1 MCGGSQSGGAG
12 CRVEE
17 VALGAAKYVGRV
29 GGLAVAL
36 GVGSAVVLGGQ
47 ATGTPVAS
55 ASPGPGDSSSE
66 SASAPATNKGPAKER
81 QSARSLRQAA
91 VRAAIKDRAAKLGES
106 GRHRVSAT
114 TPTSDVVQSIT
125 DRLSDAQD
133 RVAARLAR
141 RDGDSKTPES
151 IRPAAAT
158 EVETPRVLSSLTPKP
173 PRPLRD
179 RAQDEVAA
187 PDVPTIEAAGT
198 GVADA
203 PEAKPEVTPTAKA
216 ETAPVP
222 VRNLIET
229 VVDNIATT
237 LAGNSPNA
245 PRTDSPAEWVLLA
258 AARREFSTAAVSPA
272 LAGTDGITATP
283 SVGIADGIINGTT
296 GATSSSGLPL
306 AYTVIGDPSA
316 GGKVRL
322 NSANGTFTF
331 LPYATVVDS
340 GGTEKFTVLVAE
352 TTAFDAALQ
361 QIPIVGSF
369 VPQVLVIVH
378 QVPVVN
384 DLLAPLIGDAEVVD
398 VSVDVGELAPAGTP
412 VAYTVKVTS
421 FDGTPISM
429 NWFPASG
436 LQAGEQAPTIF
447 SGAGLSSAGDTN
459 PYSGGATGVGTFRD
473 NGYNVVTWDS
483 RGEHASGGILQLDNP
498 FFEGRDMSAL
508 IDYVAERP
516 NTQLDGV
523 NDPRM
528 GMVGGSY
535 GGGIQ
540 WVTAGTDNRVDAIV
554 PTISWNS
561 LNSSLYPNEAFKT
574 SYAGL
579 LLLSLVTSGANI
591 NNQLYSGIF
600 TGALLGILTPEQQA
614 VLAGSGP
621 TSLVNKVTAPTLIIQ
636 GTVDVLFPLQQAIDN
651 AKILD
656 ANGVPVKMVWFCGGH
671 GNCETPPGDSAE
683 MVQTATL
690 SWLDTYVKHKG
701 EGLDDEL
708 PKFQWIDQNGD
719 HYTADLLPSDPD
731 FAGTPVTASGSGGL
745 LGIVSILGGSGPGA
759 AGIPFG
765 LGDGTKA
772 ANAVNTTV
780 TAPSEGAT
788 QIVGAPELTMTYS
801 GIGTSRHVYAQIV
814 DDQTGQVIGNVV
826 TPIPVTLDGKEHTV
840 TIPMEAVAYTLEPG
854 HTATVQIT
862 TSATPFLNFTQFG
875 VINISDV
882 QVALPTVGAGAN
894 AQPADAV
901 AQEVVSV

>member
-1 MCGGSQSGGAG
+1 M
-12 CRVEE
+12 
-17 VALGAAKYVGRV
+17 LGAAKYVGRV

-47 ATGTPVAS
+47 VLGTPVAS
-55 ASPGPGDSSSE
+55 ASPGSADTSSE
-66 SASAPATNKGPAKER
+66 SASAPAHKSRAKDR

-91 VRAAIKDRAAKLGES
+91 VRTAIKDRTTKLGEP

-114 TPTSDVVQSIT
+114 TPKSDVVQTIT
-125 DRLSDAQD
+125 DRLSEAQD
-133 RVAARLAR
+133 TIKAGVTRHASDSDPVAAA
-141 RDGDSKTPES
+141 GKPKVTK
-151 IRPAAAT
+151 PA
-158 EVETPRVLSSLTPKP
+158 ETPRSLSFDTPTL

-179 RAQDEVAA
+179 QAQVAEPTA
-187 PDVPTIEAAGT
+187 IAEPTIDAIET
-198 GVADA
+198 G
-203 PEAKPEVTPTAKA
+203 AKA
-216 ETAPVP
+216 EPPPSAGPAPV
-222 VRNLIET
+222 RGLIET
-229 VVDNIATT
+229 VVNDLART
-237 LAGNSPNA
+237 LAGNSPTA
-245 PRTDSPAEWVLLA
+245 PSTDSPAEWVLLA
-258 AARREFSTAAVSPA
+258 AARREFATSAAAPSVSA
-272 LAGTDGITATP
+272 TGGITAAP
-283 SVGIADGIINGTT
+283 SVGITDGIIRGQT

-306 AYTVIGDPSA
+306 SYTVIGDPSG

-322 NSANGTFTF
+322 NSANGSFTF
-331 LPYATVVDS
+331 LPYATVVAS

-361 QIPIVGSF
+361 QIPIVGMV

-378 QVPVVN
+378 QVPIVN
-384 DLLAPLIGDAEVVD
+384 DLLAPLIGKSEMVD
-398 VSVDVGELAPAGTP
+398 VNVDVGELAPAGTP

-429 NWFPASG
+429 NYFPASG
-436 LQAGEQAPTIF
+436 LQEGEKAPTIF

-459 PYSGGATGVGTFRD
+459 PYSGGATGVGTFR
-473 NGYNVVTWDS
+473 NAGYNVVTWDS
-483 RGEHASGGILQLDNP
+483 RGEHDSGGLLQLDNP
-498 FFEGRDMSAL
+498 FFEGRDVSAM
-508 IDYVAERP
+508 IDYVAKQSG
-516 NTQLDGV
+516 TQLDAA

-528 GMVGGSY
+528 GMVGPSY

-540 WVTAGTDNRVDAIV
+540 WVAAGTDNRIDAIV

-574 SYAGL
+574 SYAAL

-591 NNQLYSGIF
+591 NSQLYTGIF
-600 TGALLGILTPEQQA
+600 TGGLLGILTPEQQA
-614 VLAGSGP
+614 LLASSGP
-621 TSLVNKVTAPTLIIQ
+621 TALVNKVTAPTLIIQ
-636 GTVDVLFPLQQAIDN
+636 GTVDVLFPLQQAMDN
-651 AKILD
+651 AQILD

-701 EGLDDEL
+701 EAVDDGL

-719 HYTADLLPSDPD
+719 HYTSDLLPTDPN
-731 FAGTPVTASGSGGL
+731 FTGTPVTASGSGGL
-745 LGIVSILGGSGPGA
+745 LGIVPILGGSGPGA

-772 ANAVNTTV
+772 ANAVNVKV
-780 TAPSEGAT
+780 TAPSGTAT

-826 TPIPVTLDGKEHTV
+826 TPIPVTLDGRERTV

-862 TSATPFLNFTQFG
+862 TSATSFLNFTQFG
-875 VINISDV
+875 AINISGV
-882 QVALPTVGAGAN
+882 EVSLPTAGPGAN
-894 AQPADAV
+894 VQPAAAAREDL
-901 AQEVVSV
+901 VSV

>member
-1 MCGGSQSGGAG
+1 M
-12 CRVEE
+12 
-17 VALGAAKYVGRV
+17 GAAKYVGRV

-125 DRLSDAQD
+125 DRLSDAQG
-133 RVAARLAR
+133 RVAARPAR

-151 IRPAAAT
+151 TKPAAAT
-158 EVETPRVLSSLTPKP
+158 EVETPRVLSSLTPKL
-173 PRPLRD
+173 PRPVRD

-187 PDVPTIEAAGT
+187 PDVPTIEAADT
-198 GVADA
+198 GAVDA
-203 PEAKPEVTPTAKA
+203 PEAKPEVTPTTKT
-216 ETAPVP
+216 ETAPAP
-222 VRNLIET
+222 VRSLIET

-272 LAGTDGITATP
+272 LASPGGITATP

-296 GATSSSGLPL
+296 GATSTSGLPL
-306 AYTVIGDPSA
+306 TYTVIGDPSA

-340 GGTEKFTVLVAE
+340 HGTEKFTVLVAE

-398 VSVDVGELAPAGTP
+398 VSVDVGALAPGDTP

-436 LQAGEQAPTIF
+436 LQAGEEAPTIF

-508 IDYVAERP
+508 IDYVAKRP

-574 SYAGL
+574 SYAAL

-614 VLAGSGP
+614 VLASSGP
-621 TSLVNKVTAPTLIIQ
+621 TSLVNKITAPTLIIQ

-683 MVQTATL
+683 MVQAATL

-701 EGLDDEL
+701 EDVDDGL
-708 PKFQWIDQNGD
+708 PTFQWIDQNGE
-719 HYTADLLPSDPD
+719 HYTSDLLPSDPD

-745 LGIVSILGGSGPGA
+745 LGIVPILGGSGPGA

-772 ANAVNTTV
+772 TNAVNTTV
-780 TAPSEGAT
+780 TAPAEGAT

-882 QVALPTVGAGAN
+882 QVALPTAGPGAN
-894 AQPADAV
+894 VQPASDA

>member
-1 MCGGSQSGGAG
+1 MCGGSQPGAAG
-12 CRVEE
+12 RRVEE
-17 VALGAAKYVGRV
+17 VALAAAKYVGRV

-47 ATGTPVAS
+47 ALGTPLAS
-55 ASPGPGDSSSE
+55 AAPGSGEASSE
-66 SASAPATNKGPAKER
+66 SASAPATHKGPVKDR

-91 VRAAIKDRAAKLGES
+91 VRAATKDRAAKLGES

-114 TPTSDVVQSIT
+114 TPKSDVAQSIT
-125 DRLSDAQD
+125 DRLSEAQSKVD
-133 RVAARLAR
+133 ARLTRHRNGSSEPDTAGT
-141 RDGDSKTPES
+141 DVSPTPE
-151 IRPAAAT
+151 AAKPQASPKAVESPVDVPDAEPEAIAT
-158 EVETPRVLSSLTPKP
+158 AKTV
-173 PRPLRD
+173 
-179 RAQDEVAA
+179 QAA
-187 PDVPTIEAAGT
+187 P
-198 GVADA
+198 A
-203 PEAKPEVTPTAKA
+203 PA
-216 ETAPVP
+216 
-222 VRNLIET
+222 RNLIET
-229 VVDNIATT
+229 VVNDIART
-237 LAGNSPNA
+237 LAGNSPAA
-245 PRTDSPAEWVLLA
+245 PATDSPAEWVLLA
-258 AARREFSTAAVSPA
+258 AARREFATAAVSPS
-272 LAGTDGITATP
+272 LSGTGGITAAP
-283 SVGIADGIINGTT
+283 SVGITDGIIHGTT
-296 GATSSSGLPL
+296 GATSTGGLPL
-306 AYTVIGDPSA
+306 TYTVIGDPSA

-322 NSANGTFTF
+322 DSADGTFTF

-340 GGTEKFTVLVAE
+340 GGAEKFTVLVAE

-369 VPQVLVIVH
+369 VPQMLVIVH
-378 QVPVVN
+378 QMPVVS
-384 DLLAPLIGDAEVVD
+384 DLLAPLIGEAEVVD
-398 VSVDVGELAPAGTP
+398 VNVDVGALAPAGTP
-412 VAYTVKVTS
+412 VAYTVNVTS

-436 LQAGEQAPTIF
+436 LQAGDEAPTIF
-447 SGAGLSSAGDTN
+447 SGAGLSSAGDTD
-459 PYSGGATGVGTFRD
+459 PYTGGPTGVGTFRD

-483 RGEHASGGILQLDNP
+483 RGEHASGGLLQLDNP
-498 FFEGRDMSAL
+498 FFEGRDASAM
-508 IDYVAERP
+508 IDYVAKRP
-516 NTQLDGV
+516 FTQLDGA

-540 WVTAGTDNRVDAIV
+540 WVTAATDNRVDAIV

-574 SYAGL
+574 SYAAL

-591 NNQLYSGIF
+591 NNQLYGGIF
-600 TGALLGILTPEQQA
+600 TGALLGVLTPEQQA
-614 VLAGSGP
+614 LLASSGP
-621 TSLVNKVTAPTLIIQ
+621 TALVNKVTAPTLIIQ

-651 AKILD
+651 ATILD

-690 SWLDTYVKHKG
+690 SWLDSYVKHKG
-701 EGLDDEL
+701 EEVDDGL

-719 HYTADLLPSDPD
+719 HYTSDLLPSDPG
-731 FAGTPVTASGSGGL
+731 FTGTPVNASGDGGL
-745 LGIVSILGGSGPGA
+745 LGIVPILGGSGPGA

-772 ANAVNTTV
+772 TNAVNTTV
-780 TAPSEGAT
+780 TAPSGTAT

-826 TPIPVTLDGKEHTV
+826 TPIPVTLDGREHTV

-862 TSATPFLNFTQFG
+862 SSATPFLNVTQFG
-875 VINISDV
+875 VINISGV
-882 QVALPTVGAGAN
+882 QVVFPTVGAGAN
-894 AQPADAV
+894 AQPAADA
-901 AQEVVSV
+901 AEDLVSV

>member
-1 MCGGSQSGGAG
+1 M
-12 CRVEE
+12 
-17 VALGAAKYVGRV
+17 GAAKYVGRV

-47 ATGTPVAS
+47 VLGAPVAS
-55 ASPGPGDSSSE
+55 ASPGSSDTSAE
-66 SASAPATNKGPAKER
+66 SPSAPAAKKGPAKDR
-81 QSARSLRQAA
+81 RSAQSSRQAA
-91 VRAAIKDRAAKLGES
+91 VRAAIKDRAAEIGGS

-114 TPTSDVVQSIT
+114 TPKSDVVRSIT
-125 DRLSDAQD
+125 DRLSEAQAKIEAGLT
-133 RVAARLAR
+133 RH
-141 RDGDSKTPES
+141 GSDSAPAE
-151 IRPAAAT
+151 RPKVTKPA
-158 EVETPRVLSSLTPKP
+158 ETLRGLSAKPNVPRS
-173 PRPLRD
+173 LRD
-179 RAQDEVAA
+179 HTQALGATDDE
-187 PDVPTIEAAGT
+187 PTIEAVGT
-198 GVADA
+198 GLADEPA
-203 PEAKPEVTPTAKA
+203 T
-216 ETAPVP
+216 TAPAPGATP
-222 VRNLIET
+222 VRGLIET
-229 VVDNIATT
+229 VVSDIART
-237 LAGNSPNA
+237 LAGNSPTA
-245 PRTDSPAEWVLLA
+245 PAPDSPAEWVLLA
-258 AARREFSTAAVSPA
+258 AARREFSTAAVSPTVGA
-272 LAGTDGITATP
+272 TGGIVAAP
-283 SVGIADGIINGTT
+283 SVGITDGIIHGTT

-306 AYTVIGDPSA
+306 TYTVIGDPSA

-378 QVPVVN
+378 QVPVVS

-398 VSVDVGELAPAGTP
+398 VNVDVGELAPAGTP

-421 FDGTPISM
+421 FDGAQISM
-429 NWFPASG
+429 NYFPASG
-436 LQAGEQAPTIF
+436 LQEGDEAPTIF

-473 NGYNVVTWDS
+473 AGYNVVTWDS
-483 RGEHASGGILQLDNP
+483 RGEHDSGGILQLDNP
-498 FFEGRDMSAL
+498 FFEGRDVSAL
-508 IDYVAERP
+508 IDYVAKQP
-516 NTQLDGV
+516 GTQLDGA

-528 GMVGGSY
+528 GMVGPSY

-561 LNSSLYPNEAFKT
+561 LNSSLYPNGAFKT
-574 SYAGL
+574 SYAAL

-591 NNQLYSGIF
+591 NSQLYSGIF
-600 TGALLGILTPEQQA
+600 TGALLGVLTPEQQA
-614 VLAGSGP
+614 ILASSGP
-621 TSLVNKVTAPTLIIQ
+621 TALVNKVTAPTLIIQ

-651 AKILD
+651 ATILD

-701 EGLDDEL
+701 EDADGGLAESL
-708 PKFQWIDQNGD
+708 PRFQWIDQNGN
-719 HYTADLLPSDPD
+719 HYTSDLLPSDPD
-731 FAGTPVTASGSGGL
+731 FTGTPVTASGGGGV
-745 LGIVSILGGSGPGA
+745 LGIVPILGGSGPGA

-780 TAPSEGAT
+780 TAPSGTAT

-862 TSATPFLNFTQFG
+862 SSATPFLNFTQFG
-875 VINISDV
+875 VIDISGV
-882 QVALPTVGAGAN
+882 EVSLPTVGPGAN
-894 AQPADAV
+894 AHPAADA
-901 AQEVVSV
+901 AREVVSV

>member
-1 MCGGSQSGGAG
+1 MA
-12 CRVEE
+12 
-17 VALGAAKYVGRV
+17 AAKYVGRV

-47 ATGTPVAS
+47 ALGTPLAS
-55 ASPGPGDSSSE
+55 AAPGSGEASSE
-66 SASAPATNKGPAKER
+66 SASAPATHKGPVKDR

-91 VRAAIKDRAAKLGES
+91 VRAATKDRAAKLGES

-114 TPTSDVVQSIT
+114 TPKSDVVQSIT
-125 DRLSDAQD
+125 DRLSKAQSKVD
-133 RVAARLAR
+133 SRLTRHRNGSSDPDTAGT
-141 RDGDSKTPES
+141 DVSPTPE
-151 IRPAAAT
+151 A
-158 EVETPRVLSSLTPKP
+158 
-173 PRPLRD
+173 
-179 RAQDEVAA
+179 
-187 PDVPTIEAAGT
+187 
-198 GVADA
+198 
-203 PEAKPEVTPTAKA
+203 AKPEASPKAAETVESPVDVPDAEPEAIATAK
-216 ETAPVP
+216 TVQPAPAP
-222 VRNLIET
+222 ARNLIET
-229 VVDNIATT
+229 VVNDIART
-237 LAGNSPNA
+237 LAGNSPAA
-245 PRTDSPAEWVLLA
+245 PATDSPAEWVLLA
-258 AARREFSTAAVSPA
+258 AARREFATAAVSPS
-272 LAGTDGITATP
+272 LSGTGGITAAP
-283 SVGIADGIINGTT
+283 SVGITDGIIHGTT
-296 GATSSSGLPL
+296 GATSTGGLPL
-306 AYTVIGDPSA
+306 TYTVIGDPSA

-322 NSANGTFTF
+322 DSADGTFTF

-340 GGTEKFTVLVAE
+340 GGAEKFTVLVAE

-378 QVPVVN
+378 QMPVVS
-384 DLLAPLIGDAEVVD
+384 DLLAPLIGEAEVVD
-398 VSVDVGELAPAGTP
+398 VNVDVGALAPAGTP
-412 VAYTVKVTS
+412 VAYTVNVTS

-436 LQAGEQAPTIF
+436 LQAGDEAPTIF
-447 SGAGLSSAGDTN
+447 SGAGLSSAGDTD
-459 PYSGGATGVGTFRD
+459 PYTGGPTGVGTFRD

-483 RGEHASGGILQLDNP
+483 RGEHASGGLLQLDNP
-498 FFEGRDMSAL
+498 FFEGRDASAM
-508 IDYVAERP
+508 IDYVAKRP
-516 NTQLDGV
+516 FTQLDGA

-540 WVTAGTDNRVDAIV
+540 WVTAATDNRVDAIV

-574 SYAGL
+574 SYAAL

-591 NNQLYSGIF
+591 NNQLYGGIF
-600 TGALLGILTPEQQA
+600 TGALLGVLTPEQQA
-614 VLAGSGP
+614 LLASSGP
-621 TSLVNKVTAPTLIIQ
+621 TALVNKVTAPTLIIQ

-651 AKILD
+651 ATILD

-690 SWLDTYVKHKG
+690 SWLDSYVKHKG
-701 EGLDDEL
+701 EEVDDGL

-719 HYTADLLPSDPD
+719 HYTSDLLPSDPG
-731 FAGTPVTASGSGGL
+731 FTGTPVNASGDGGL
-745 LGIVSILGGSGPGA
+745 LGIVPILGGSGPGA

-772 ANAVNTTV
+772 TNAVNTTV
-780 TAPSEGAT
+780 TAPSGTAT

-826 TPIPVTLDGKEHTV
+826 TPIPVTLDGREHTV

-862 TSATPFLNFTQFG
+862 SSATPFLNVTQFG
-875 VINISDV
+875 VINISGV
-882 QVALPTVGAGAN
+882 QVVLPTVGAGAN
-894 AQPADAV
+894 AQPAADA
-901 AQEVVSV
+901 AEDLVSV

>member
-1 MCGGSQSGGAG
+1 M
-12 CRVEE
+12 
-17 VALGAAKYVGRV
+17 GAAKYVGRV

-47 ATGTPVAS
+47 ALGTPVAS
-55 ASPGPGDSSSE
+55 ASPGSGDTSSE
-66 SASAPATNKGPAKER
+66 SVSAPAAKGPAKDR
-81 QSARSLRQAA
+81 QNARSVRQAA
-91 VRAAIKDRAAKLGES
+91 VRAAIRDRVAKAGES
-106 GRHRVSAT
+106 GRHRVSPAT
-114 TPTSDVVQSIT
+114 PKSDSVQTIA
-125 DRLSDAQD
+125 DRLSDAQ
-133 RVAARLAR
+133 ATIEARLTRHGAASAPSV
-141 RDGDSKTPES
+141 GEGTKSADSAKQAT
-151 IRPAAAT
+151 AAGVA
-158 EVETPRVLSSLTPKP
+158 ETPRVPSLATPKL

-179 RAQDEVAA
+179 HAQDSEPPAVE
-187 PDVPTIEAAGT
+187 DLTLEAVETDA
-198 GVADA
+198 ADA
-203 PEAKPEVTPTAKA
+203 PAAKPGVTATAKA
-216 ETAPVP
+216 EQPTAVLAPV
-222 VRNLIET
+222 RGLLAS
-229 VVDNIATT
+229 VVNDIAAT
-237 LAGNSPNA
+237 LAGNSPTA
-245 PRTDSPAEWVLLA
+245 PTPDSPAEWVLLA
-258 AARREFSTAAVSPA
+258 AARREFSTAAVSPSVTA
-272 LAGTDGITATP
+272 TGGITAAP
-283 SVGIADGIINGTT
+283 SVGITDGIIHGAT
-296 GATSSSGLPL
+296 GATSTSGLPL
-306 AYTVIGDPSA
+306 TYTVIGDPSA

-322 NSANGTFTF
+322 DSANGSFTF

-384 DLLAPLIGDAEVVD
+384 DLLAPLIGDSEMVD
-398 VSVDVGELAPAGTP
+398 VDVNVGQLAPAGTP
-412 VAYTVKVTS
+412 VAYTYKVTS
-421 FDGTPISM
+421 FDGTEISM

-436 LQAGEQAPTIF
+436 LQAGGEAPTIF

-459 PYSGGATGVGTFRD
+459 PYTGGATGVGTFRD
-473 NGYNVVTWDS
+473 AGYNVVTWDS

-498 FFEGRDMSAL
+498 FYEGRDVSAM
-508 IDYVAERP
+508 IDYVAKRP
-516 NTQLDGV
+516 GTQLDAA

-528 GMVGGSY
+528 GMVGPSY

-540 WVTAGTDNRVDAIV
+540 WVAAGTDNRIDAIV

-574 SYAGL
+574 SYAAL
-579 LLLSLVTSGANI
+579 LLLSLVTSGAHI
-591 NNQLYSGIF
+591 NNQLYAGIF
-600 TGALLGILTPEQQA
+600 TGALLGVLTPEQQA

-621 TSLVNKVTAPTLIIQ
+621 TSLVNKITAPTLIIQ

-651 AKILD
+651 ATILD

-671 GNCETPPGDSAE
+671 GNCETPAGDSTE
-683 MVQTATL
+683 MVETATL

-701 EGLDDEL
+701 ENVDGGLADTL
-708 PKFQWIDQNGD
+708 PTFQWIDQNGA
-719 HYTADLLPSDPD
+719 HYTSDLLPSDPD
-731 FAGTPVTASGSGGL
+731 FAGAPVTASGSGGL
-745 LGIVSILGGSGPGA
+745 LGIVPILGGSGPGA

-772 ANAVNTTV
+772 TNAVNVTV
-780 TAPSEGAT
+780 AAPSDTAT

-814 DDQTGQVIGNVV
+814 DDQTGKVIGNVV

-862 TSATPFLNFTQFG
+862 SSATPFLNFTQFG
-875 VINISDV
+875 AVDISG
-882 QVALPTVGAGAN
+882 VAVSLPTVGAGAH
-894 AQPADAV
+894 AQPAADA
-901 AQEVVSV
+901 AREAVSV

>member
-1 MCGGSQSGGAG
+1 MCGGSQPGAAG
-12 CRVEE
+12 RRVEE
-17 VALGAAKYVGRV
+17 VALAAAKYVGRV

-47 ATGTPVAS
+47 ALGTPLAS
-55 ASPGPGDSSSE
+55 AAPGSGEASSE
-66 SASAPATNKGPAKER
+66 SASAPATHKGPVKDR

-91 VRAAIKDRAAKLGES
+91 VRAATKDRAAKLGES

-114 TPTSDVVQSIT
+114 TPKSDVVQSIT
-125 DRLSDAQD
+125 DRLSKAQSKVD
-133 RVAARLAR
+133 SRLTRHRNGSSDPDTAGT
-141 RDGDSKTPES
+141 DVSPTPE
-151 IRPAAAT
+151 A
-158 EVETPRVLSSLTPKP
+158 
-173 PRPLRD
+173 
-179 RAQDEVAA
+179 
-187 PDVPTIEAAGT
+187 
-198 GVADA
+198 
-203 PEAKPEVTPTAKA
+203 AKPEASPKAAETVESPVDVPDAEPEAIATAK
-216 ETAPVP
+216 TVQPAPAP
-222 VRNLIET
+222 ARNLIET
-229 VVDNIATT
+229 VVNDIART
-237 LAGNSPNA
+237 LAGNSPAA
-245 PRTDSPAEWVLLA
+245 PATDSPAEWVLLA
-258 AARREFSTAAVSPA
+258 AARREFATAAVSPS
-272 LAGTDGITATP
+272 LSGTGGITAAP
-283 SVGIADGIINGTT
+283 SVGITDGIIHGTT
-296 GATSSSGLPL
+296 GATSTGGLPL
-306 AYTVIGDPSA
+306 TYTVIGDPSA

-322 NSANGTFTF
+322 DSADGTFTF

-340 GGTEKFTVLVAE
+340 GGAEKFTVLVAE

-378 QVPVVN
+378 QMPVVS
-384 DLLAPLIGDAEVVD
+384 DLLAPLIGEAEVVD
-398 VSVDVGELAPAGTP
+398 VNVDVGALAPAGTP
-412 VAYTVKVTS
+412 VAYTVNVTS

-436 LQAGEQAPTIF
+436 LQAGDEAPTIF
-447 SGAGLSSAGDTN
+447 SGAGLSSAGDTD
-459 PYSGGATGVGTFRD
+459 PYTGGPTGVGTFRD

-483 RGEHASGGILQLDNP
+483 RGEHASGGLLQLDNP
-498 FFEGRDMSAL
+498 FFEGRDASAM
-508 IDYVAERP
+508 IDYVAKRP
-516 NTQLDGV
+516 FTQLDGA

-540 WVTAGTDNRVDAIV
+540 WVTAATDNRVDAIV

-574 SYAGL
+574 SYAAL

-591 NNQLYSGIF
+591 NNQLYGGIF
-600 TGALLGILTPEQQA
+600 TGALLGVLTPEQQA
-614 VLAGSGP
+614 LLASSGP
-621 TSLVNKVTAPTLIIQ
+621 TALVNKVTAPTLIIQ

-651 AKILD
+651 ATILD

-690 SWLDTYVKHKG
+690 SWLDSYVKHKG
-701 EGLDDEL
+701 EEVDDGL

-719 HYTADLLPSDPD
+719 HYTSDLLPSDPG
-731 FAGTPVTASGSGGL
+731 FTGTPVNASGDGGL
-745 LGIVSILGGSGPGA
+745 LGIVPILGGSGPGA

-772 ANAVNTTV
+772 TNAVNTTV
-780 TAPSEGAT
+780 TAPSGTAT

-826 TPIPVTLDGKEHTV
+826 TPIPVTLDGREHTV

-862 TSATPFLNFTQFG
+862 SSATPFLNVTQFG
-875 VINISDV
+875 VINISGV
-882 QVALPTVGAGAN
+882 QVVLPTVGAGAN
-894 AQPADAV
+894 AQPAADA
-901 AQEVVSV
+901 AEDLVSV

>member
-1 MCGGSQSGGAG
+1 M
-12 CRVEE
+12 
-17 VALGAAKYVGRV
+17 GAAKYVGRV

-47 ATGTPVAS
+47 VLGAPVAS
-55 ASPGPGDSSSE
+55 ASPGSSDSSSE
-66 SASAPATNKGPAKER
+66 SPSAPAAKKLSAKDR
-81 QSARSLRQAA
+81 QSTRSARQAA
-91 VRAAIKDRAAKLGES
+91 VRAAIKDRAAKPGES
-106 GRHRVSAT
+106 GRHRLGAAT
-114 TPTSDVVQSIT
+114 PKSDVVQSIS
-125 DRLSDAQD
+125 DRLSAAQAKVEAGLTRHGAD
-133 RVAARLAR
+133 SAAAPEKLTVAAEPNV
-141 RDGDSKTPES
+141 S
-151 IRPAAAT
+151 
-158 EVETPRVLSSLTPKP
+158 
-173 PRPLRD
+173 RPLRD
-179 RAQDEVAA
+179 HAQAPESAATSDE
-187 PDVPTIEAAGT
+187 PTTEVVESV
-198 GVADA
+198 VADA
-203 PEAKPEVTPTAKA
+203 PVPTKA
-216 ETAPVP
+216 QTAPAAGP
-222 VRNLIET
+222 SSVRGLIET
-229 VVDNIATT
+229 VVDDIART
-237 LAGNSPNA
+237 LAANSPTA
-245 PRTDSPAEWVLLA
+245 PSTDSPAEWVLLA
-258 AARREFSTAAVSPA
+258 AARREFSTAAVAPSISA
-272 LAGTDGITATP
+272 TGGVVATP
-283 SVGIADGIINGTT
+283 SVGISDGIIHGTT
-296 GATSSSGLPL
+296 GATSASGLPL
-306 AYTVIGDPSA
+306 TYTVIGDPSG

-322 NSANGTFTF
+322 DSANGTFTF

-384 DLLAPLIGDAEVVD
+384 DLLAPLIGDAEMVD
-398 VSVDVGELAPAGTP
+398 VNVDVGALAPAGTP

-421 FDGTPISM
+421 FDGAQISM
-429 NWFPASG
+429 NYFPASG
-436 LQAGEQAPTIF
+436 LQAGDEAPTIF

-473 NGYNVVTWDS
+473 AGYNVVTWDS
-483 RGEHASGGILQLDNP
+483 RGEHDSGGILQLDNP

-508 IDYVAERP
+508 IDYVAKQP
-516 NTQLDGV
+516 GTQLDGA

-528 GMVGGSY
+528 GMVGVSY

-561 LNSSLYPNEAFKT
+561 LNSSLYPNGAFKT
-574 SYAGL
+574 SYAAL

-591 NNQLYSGIF
+591 NNQLYGGIF
-600 TGALLGILTPEQQA
+600 TGALLGTLTPEQQA
-614 VLAGSGP
+614 LLAGSGP
-621 TSLVNKVTAPTLIIQ
+621 TALVNKITAPTLIVQ

-651 AKILD
+651 ATILD

-671 GNCETPPGDSAE
+671 GNCETPPGDSTE
-683 MVQTATL
+683 MVESATM

-701 EGLDDEL
+701 EDLDDGL
-708 PKFQWIDQNGD
+708 PRFQWIDQNGD
-719 HYTADLLPSDPD
+719 HYTSDLLPSDPQ
-731 FAGTPVTASGSGGL
+731 FTGTPVTASGSGGV
-745 LGIVSILGGSGPGA
+745 LGIVPIFGGSGPGA

-772 ANAVNTTV
+772 TNAVNTTV
-780 TAPSEGAT
+780 TAPSGTAT

-875 VINISDV
+875 VIDISGV
-882 QVALPTVGAGAN
+882 EVTLPTVGPGAN
-894 AQPADAV
+894 VQPATD
-901 AQEVVSV
+901 AQEELVSV

>member
-1 MCGGSQSGGAG
+1 M
-12 CRVEE
+12 
-17 VALGAAKYVGRV
+17 GAAKYVGRV

-106 GRHRVSAT
+106 GRHRVSST

-133 RVAARLAR
+133 RVEARLAR

-151 IRPAAAT
+151 TRPAAAT
-158 EVETPRVLSSLTPKP
+158 EVETPRVLSSLTPKL

-187 PDVPTIEAAGT
+187 PDVPTIEAADT
-198 GVADA
+198 GAVDA
-203 PEAKPEVTPTAKA
+203 PEAKPEVTPTTKT
-216 ETAPVP
+216 ETAPAP
-222 VRNLIET
+222 VRSLIET

-272 LAGTDGITATP
+272 LASTGGITATP

-296 GATSSSGLPL
+296 GATSTSGLPL
-306 AYTVIGDPSA
+306 TYTVIGDPSA

-340 GGTEKFTVLVAE
+340 HGTEKFTVLVAE

-398 VSVDVGELAPAGTP
+398 VSVDVGALAPGDTP

-436 LQAGEQAPTIF
+436 LQAGEEAPTIF

-508 IDYVAERP
+508 IDYVAKRP

-574 SYAGL
+574 SYAAL

-614 VLAGSGP
+614 VLASSGP
-621 TSLVNKVTAPTLIIQ
+621 TSLVNKITAPTLIIQ

-701 EGLDDEL
+701 EDVDDGL
-708 PKFQWIDQNGD
+708 PTFQWIDQNGE
-719 HYTADLLPSDPD
+719 HYTSDLLPSDPD

-745 LGIVSILGGSGPGA
+745 LGIVPILGGSGPGA

-772 ANAVNTTV
+772 TNAVNTTV
-780 TAPSEGAT
+780 TAPSEGTT

-882 QVALPTVGAGAN
+882 QVALPTAGPGAN
-894 AQPADAV
+894 VQPASDA

>member
-1 MCGGSQSGGAG
+1 M
-12 CRVEE
+12 
-17 VALGAAKYVGRV
+17 GAAKYVGRV

-306 AYTVIGDPSA
+306 TYTVIGDPSA

-473 NGYNVVTWDS
+473 DGYNVVTWDS

-561 LNSSLYPNEAFKT
+561 LNSSLYPNDAFKT

-745 LGIVSILGGSGPGA
+745 LGIVPILGGSGPGA

-901 AQEVVSV
+901 APEVVSV

>member
-1 MCGGSQSGGAG
+1 M
-12 CRVEE
+12 
-17 VALGAAKYVGRV
+17 
-29 GGLAVAL
+29 AVAL

-106 GRHRVSAT
+106 GRHRVSST

-133 RVAARLAR
+133 RVAARPAR

-151 IRPAAAT
+151 TKPAAAT
-158 EVETPRVLSSLTPKP
+158 EVETPRVLSSLTPKL

-187 PDVPTIEAAGT
+187 PDVPTIEAADT
-198 GVADA
+198 GAVDA
-203 PEAKPEVTPTAKA
+203 PEAKPEVTPTTKT
-216 ETAPVP
+216 ETAPAP
-222 VRNLIET
+222 VRSLIET

-272 LAGTDGITATP
+272 LASPGGITATP

-296 GATSSSGLPL
+296 GATSTSGLPL
-306 AYTVIGDPSA
+306 TYTVIGDPSA

-340 GGTEKFTVLVAE
+340 HGTEKFTVLVAE

-398 VSVDVGELAPAGTP
+398 VSVDVGALAPGDTP

-436 LQAGEQAPTIF
+436 LQAGEEAPTIF

-508 IDYVAERP
+508 IDYVAKRP

-574 SYAGL
+574 SYAAL

-614 VLAGSGP
+614 VLASSGP
-621 TSLVNKVTAPTLIIQ
+621 TSLVNKITAPTLIIQ

-701 EGLDDEL
+701 EDVDDGL
-708 PKFQWIDQNGD
+708 PTFQWIDQNGE
-719 HYTADLLPSDPD
+719 HYTSDLLPSDPD

-745 LGIVSILGGSGPGA
+745 LGIVPILGGSGPGA

-772 ANAVNTTV
+772 TNAVNTTV
-780 TAPSEGAT
+780 TAPSEGTT

-882 QVALPTVGAGAN
+882 QVALPTAGPGAN
-894 AQPADAV
+894 VQPASDA

>member
-1 MCGGSQSGGAG
+1 M
-12 CRVEE
+12 
-17 VALGAAKYVGRV
+17 GAARYVGRV

-55 ASPGPGDSSSE
+55 ASPGSGDTSSE
-66 SASAPATNKGPAKER
+66 STSAPAGNKGPAKDR

-91 VRAAIKDRAAKLGES
+91 VRAAIKDRAAKVGEP
-106 GRHRVSAT
+106 GRHRVSST
-114 TPTSDVVQSIT
+114 TPKSDVVQSIT
-125 DRLSDAQD
+125 DRLSEAQS
-133 RVAARLAR
+133 RVEARLTR
-141 RDGDSKTPES
+141 RGGNGSDPGTTVRDDTKASGTAKPEAG
-151 IRPAAAT
+151 PKA
-158 EVETPRVLSSLTPKP
+158 VETLRGLSFSGSNL

-179 RAQDEVAA
+179 QAQTPDPAA
-187 PDVPTIEAAGT
+187 AEEPTIAAVER

-203 PEAKPEVTPTAKA
+203 PKAQPEVTATAKT
-216 ETAPVP
+216 ETAPAIAPAP
-222 VRNLIET
+222 VRSLIET

-258 AARREFSTAAVSPA
+258 AARREFSTAAVSPS
-272 LAGTDGITATP
+272 LAGTGGITAAPT
-283 SVGIADGIINGTT
+283 VGIDDGIITGNVN
-296 GATSSSGLPL
+296 GATTSSGLPL
-306 AYTVIGDPSA
+306 TYTVIGDPSA

-322 NSANGTFTF
+322 DSANGTFTF

-340 GGTEKFTVLVAE
+340 DGTEKFTVLVAE

-384 DLLAPLIGDAEVVD
+384 DLLAPLIGDSEVVD
-398 VSVDVGELAPAGTP
+398 VNVDVGALAPGDTP

-429 NWFPASG
+429 NWFPAAG
-436 LQAGEQAPTIF
+436 LQAGDEAPTIF

-473 NGYNVVTWDS
+473 NGYNVITWDS

-508 IDYVAERP
+508 IDYVATRP
-516 NTQLDGV
+516 NTQLDGA

-574 SYAGL
+574 SYAAL

-591 NNQLYSGIF
+591 NNQLYGGIF
-600 TGALLGILTPEQQA
+600 TGALLGVLTPEQQA
-614 VLAGSGP
+614 LLAGSGP
-621 TSLVNKVTAPTLIIQ
+621 TSLVNKITAPTLIIQ

-651 AKILD
+651 GQILD

-690 SWLDTYVKHKG
+690 NWLDAYVKHQG
-701 EGLDDEL
+701 EDVDDGL

-719 HYTADLLPSDPD
+719 HYTSDLLPSDPD

-745 LGIVSILGGSGPGA
+745 LGIVPILGGSGPGA

-772 ANAVNTTV
+772 TNAVNTTV
-780 TAPSEGAT
+780 TAPSGTTT

-875 VINISDV
+875 VINISGV
-882 QVALPTVGAGAN
+882 QVALPTAG
-894 AQPADAV
+894 PDADVELVPDAD
-901 AQEVVSV
+901 QEAVSV

>member
-1 MCGGSQSGGAG
+1 M
-12 CRVEE
+12 
-17 VALGAAKYVGRV
+17 GAAKYVGRV

-47 ATGTPVAS
+47 MLGAPVAS
-55 ASPGPGDSSSE
+55 ASPGSSDTSSE
-66 SASAPATNKGPAKER
+66 SPSAPAAKKGPAKDR
-81 QSARSLRQAA
+81 QSARSSRQAA
-91 VRAAIKDRAAKLGES
+91 VHAAIKDRAAKLGES

-114 TPTSDVVQSIT
+114 TPKSDVVQSIT
-125 DRLSDAQD
+125 DRLSEAQ
-133 RVAARLAR
+133 AKIEAGLAR
-141 RDGDSKTPES
+141 HGGDSDATGEKPKVVK
-151 IRPAAAT
+151 PA
-158 EVETPRVLSSLTPKP
+158 ETLKGLSSAKP
-173 PRPLRD
+173 NLPRPLRD
-179 RAQDEVAA
+179 RTSVPARAENDEPAA
-187 PDVPTIEAAGT
+187 PQAVTAT
-198 GVADA
+198 
-203 PEAKPEVTPTAKA
+203 PET
-216 ETAPVP
+216 ETAPAAGPAP

-229 VVDNIATT
+229 VVSDIART
-237 LAGNSPNA
+237 LAGNSPTA
-245 PRTDSPAEWVLLA
+245 PSTDSPAEWVLLA
-258 AARREFSTAAVSPA
+258 AARREFSTAAVSPSVSA
-272 LAGTDGITATP
+272 TGGIAATP
-283 SVGIADGIINGTT
+283 SVGITDGIIHGTT
-296 GATSSSGLPL
+296 GVTSSSGLPL
-306 AYTVIGDPSA
+306 TYTVIGDPSG

-378 QVPVVN
+378 QVPVVS
-384 DLLAPLIGDAEVVD
+384 DLLAPLIGDAEMVD
-398 VSVDVGELAPAGTP
+398 VNVDVGELAPAGTP

-421 FDGTPISM
+421 FDGAQISM
-429 NWFPASG
+429 NYFPASG
-436 LQAGEQAPTIF
+436 LQEGDEAPTIF

-473 NGYNVVTWDS
+473 AGYNVVTWDS
-483 RGEHASGGILQLDNP
+483 RGEHDSGGILQLDNP
-498 FFEGRDMSAL
+498 FFEGRDVSAL
-508 IDYVAERP
+508 IDYVAKRP
-516 NTQLDGV
+516 GIQLDGA

-528 GMVGGSY
+528 GMVGPSY

-561 LNSSLYPNEAFKT
+561 LNSSLYPNGAFKT
-574 SYAGL
+574 SYAAL

-614 VLAGSGP
+614 LLASSGP
-621 TSLVNKVTAPTLIIQ
+621 TALVNKVTAPTLIIQ
-636 GTVDVLFPLQQAIDN
+636 GTVDVLFPLQQAMDN
-651 AKILD
+651 AQILD

-683 MVQTATL
+683 MVETATL

-701 EGLDDEL
+701 ENVDGALAGSI
-708 PKFQWIDQNGD
+708 PTFQWIDQNGD
-719 HYTADLLPSDPD
+719 HYTSDLLPSDPD
-731 FAGTPVTASGSGGL
+731 FAGTPVTATGSGGM
-745 LGIVSILGGSGPGA
+745 LGIVPILGGSGPGA

-780 TAPSEGAT
+780 TAPSDTPT

-862 TSATPFLNFTQFG
+862 SSATPFLNFTQFG
-875 VINISDV
+875 AINISGV
-882 QVALPTVGAGAN
+882 EVSLPTAGPGAN
-894 AQPADAV
+894 VQPAADA

>member
-1 MCGGSQSGGAG
+1 M
-12 CRVEE
+12 
-17 VALGAAKYVGRV
+17 GAAKYVGRV

-47 ATGTPVAS
+47 VLGAPVAS
-55 ASPGPGDSSSE
+55 ASPGSSDASSE
-66 SASAPATNKGPAKER
+66 SPSTPAAKKGPANDR
-81 QSARSLRQAA
+81 QSARPSRQATA
-91 VRAAIKDRAAKLGES
+91 GAAIKDRAAKLGES
-106 GRHRVSAT
+106 GRHRVSSAT
-114 TPTSDVVQSIT
+114 PKSDVVQSIT
-125 DRLSDAQD
+125 DRLSEAQD
-133 RVAARLAR
+133 KIEADLNR
-141 RDGDSKTPES
+141 RGGSDAGQDSATVEKPKATSPAEAPVRGLPLV
-151 IRPAAAT
+151 RPN
-158 EVETPRVLSSLTPKP
+158 L
-173 PRPLRD
+173 PRPVREH
-179 RAQDEVAA
+179 AQAPTSGVTADE
-187 PDVPTIEAAGT
+187 PTIAAIDT
-198 GVADA
+198 GVADESAAA
-203 PEAKPEVTPTAKA
+203 PVVTTTAKA
-216 ETAPVP
+216 GPSPTAAVAPV
-222 VRNLIET
+222 RGLIAT
-229 VVDNIATT
+229 VVNDIATT
-237 LAGNSPNA
+237 LAGNSPTA
-245 PRTDSPAEWVLLA
+245 PPADSPAGWVLLA
-258 AARREFSTAAVSPA
+258 AARREFSTSAVAPSISA
-272 LAGTDGITATP
+272 TGGITANP
-283 SVGIADGIINGTT
+283 SVGITDGIIHGTT
-296 GATSSSGLPL
+296 GATSSGGLPL
-306 AYTVIGDPSA
+306 TYTVIGDPSA

-384 DLLAPLIGDAEVVD
+384 DLLAPLIGKSEVVD
-398 VSVDVGELAPAGTP
+398 VNVDVGELAPAGTP

-421 FDGTPISM
+421 FDGTQISM
-429 NWFPASG
+429 NYFPASG
-436 LQAGEQAPTIF
+436 LQEGDEAPTIF

-459 PYSGGATGVGTFRD
+459 PYSGGATGVGTFR
-473 NGYNVVTWDS
+473 NAGYNVVTWDS
-483 RGEHASGGILQLDNP
+483 RGEHDSGGILQLDNP
-498 FFEGRDMSAL
+498 FFEGRDVSAM
-508 IDYVAERP
+508 IDYVAKQSG
-516 NTQLDGV
+516 TQLDAA

-528 GMVGGSY
+528 GMVGPSY

-540 WVTAGTDNRVDAIV
+540 WVAAGTDNRIDAIV

-574 SYAGL
+574 SYAAL

-591 NNQLYSGIF
+591 NNQLYGGIF
-600 TGALLGILTPEQQA
+600 TGALLGVLTPEQQA
-614 VLAGSGP
+614 LLASSGP
-621 TSLVNKVTAPTLIIQ
+621 TALVNKVTAPTLIIQ
-636 GTVDVLFPLQQAIDN
+636 GTVDVLFPLQQAMDN
-651 AKILD
+651 AQILD

-701 EGLDDEL
+701 EDVDGGLADSL
-708 PKFQWIDQNGD
+708 PTFQWIDQNGD
-719 HYTADLLPSDPD
+719 HYTADLLPTDPN
-731 FAGTPVTASGSGGL
+731 FTGAPVTASGSGGL
-745 LGIVSILGGSGPGA
+745 LGIVPILGGSGPGA

-772 ANAVNTTV
+772 ANAVNVKV
-780 TAPSEGAT
+780 TAPSGTAT
-788 QIVGAPELTMTYS
+788 QVVGAPELTMTYS

-862 TSATPFLNFTQFG
+862 TSATPFLNFTEFG
-875 VINISDV
+875 AINISGV
-882 QVALPTVGAGAN
+882 EVSLPTVGAGAN
-894 AQPADAV
+894 AQPAADAE
-901 AQEVVSV
+901 QQLVSV

>member
-1 MCGGSQSGGAG
+1 MA
-12 CRVEE
+12 
-17 VALGAAKYVGRV
+17 AAKYVGRV

-47 ATGTPVAS
+47 ALGTPLAS
-55 ASPGPGDSSSE
+55 AAPGSGEASSE
-66 SASAPATNKGPAKER
+66 SASAPATHKGPVKDR

-91 VRAAIKDRAAKLGES
+91 VRAATKDRAAKLGES

-114 TPTSDVVQSIT
+114 TPKSDVAQSIT
-125 DRLSDAQD
+125 DRLSEAQSKVD
-133 RVAARLAR
+133 ARLTRHRNGSSEPDTAGT
-141 RDGDSKTPES
+141 DVSPTPE
-151 IRPAAAT
+151 AAKPQASPKAVESPVDVPDAEPEAIAT
-158 EVETPRVLSSLTPKP
+158 AKTV
-173 PRPLRD
+173 
-179 RAQDEVAA
+179 QAA
-187 PDVPTIEAAGT
+187 P
-198 GVADA
+198 A
-203 PEAKPEVTPTAKA
+203 PA
-216 ETAPVP
+216 
-222 VRNLIET
+222 RNLIET
-229 VVDNIATT
+229 VVNDIART
-237 LAGNSPNA
+237 LAGNSPAA
-245 PRTDSPAEWVLLA
+245 PATDSPAEWVLLA
-258 AARREFSTAAVSPA
+258 AARREFATAAVSPS
-272 LAGTDGITATP
+272 LSGTGGITAAP
-283 SVGIADGIINGTT
+283 SVGITDGIIHGTT
-296 GATSSSGLPL
+296 GATSTGGLPL
-306 AYTVIGDPSA
+306 TYTVIGDPSA

-322 NSANGTFTF
+322 DSADGTFTF

-340 GGTEKFTVLVAE
+340 GGAEKFTVLVAE

-369 VPQVLVIVH
+369 VPQMLVIVH
-378 QVPVVN
+378 QMPVVS
-384 DLLAPLIGDAEVVD
+384 DLLAPLIGEAEVVD
-398 VSVDVGELAPAGTP
+398 VNVDVGALAPAGTP
-412 VAYTVKVTS
+412 VAYTVNVTS

-436 LQAGEQAPTIF
+436 LQAGDEAPTIF
-447 SGAGLSSAGDTN
+447 SGAGLSSAGDTD
-459 PYSGGATGVGTFRD
+459 PYTGGPTGVGTFRD

-483 RGEHASGGILQLDNP
+483 RGEHASGGLLQLDNP
-498 FFEGRDMSAL
+498 FFEGRDASAM
-508 IDYVAERP
+508 IDYVAKRP
-516 NTQLDGV
+516 FTQLDGA

-540 WVTAGTDNRVDAIV
+540 WVTAATDNRVDAIV

-574 SYAGL
+574 SYAAL

-591 NNQLYSGIF
+591 NNQLYGGIF
-600 TGALLGILTPEQQA
+600 TGALLGVLTPEQQA
-614 VLAGSGP
+614 LLASSGP
-621 TSLVNKVTAPTLIIQ
+621 TALVNKVTAPTLIIQ

-651 AKILD
+651 ATILD

-690 SWLDTYVKHKG
+690 SWLDSYVKHKG
-701 EGLDDEL
+701 EEVDDGL

-719 HYTADLLPSDPD
+719 HYTSDLLPSDPG
-731 FAGTPVTASGSGGL
+731 FTGTPVNASGDGGL
-745 LGIVSILGGSGPGA
+745 LGIVPILGGSGPGA

-772 ANAVNTTV
+772 TNAVNTTV
-780 TAPSEGAT
+780 TAPSGTAT

-826 TPIPVTLDGKEHTV
+826 TPIPVTLDGREHTV

-862 TSATPFLNFTQFG
+862 SSATPFLNVTQFG
-875 VINISDV
+875 VINISGV
-882 QVALPTVGAGAN
+882 QVVFPTVGAGAN
-894 AQPADAV
+894 AQPAADA
-901 AQEVVSV
+901 AEDLVSV

>member
-1 MCGGSQSGGAG
+1 M
-12 CRVEE
+12 
-17 VALGAAKYVGRV
+17 GAAKYVGRV

-55 ASPGPGDSSSE
+55 ASPGSGDTSSE
-66 SASAPATNKGPAKER
+66 SASAPATNKGPAKDR

-91 VRAAIKDRAAKLGES
+91 VRAAIKDRAAKLGEP
-106 GRHRVSAT
+106 GRHRVSST
-114 TPTSDVVQSIT
+114 TPKSDVVQSIT

-133 RVAARLAR
+133 RARLTR
-141 RDGDSKTPES
+141 RGSDLKPDAIEDSDTAASK
-151 IRPAAAT
+151 PATAT
-158 EVETPRVLSSLTPKP
+158 SVETPRGLLSLTPKL

-179 RAQDEVAA
+179 RAHTPDPVGAEDVA
-187 PDVPTIEAAGT
+187 IAAVES

-203 PEAKPEVTPTAKA
+203 PEATPEVTATAKT
-216 ETAPVP
+216 ETAPAVAPAP
-222 VRNLIET
+222 VRSLIET
-229 VVDNIATT
+229 VVNNIATT

-258 AARREFSTAAVSPA
+258 AARREFSTAAVAPS
-272 LAGTDGITATP
+272 LAGTGGITANP
-283 SVGIADGIINGTT
+283 SVGIDDGIITGTT

-306 AYTVIGDPSA
+306 TYTVIGDPSA

-340 GGTEKFTVLVAE
+340 HGTEQFTVLVAE

-369 VPQVLVIVH
+369 VPQVLVMVH
-378 QVPVVN
+378 QTPIVN
-384 DLLAPLIGDAEVVD
+384 DLLAPLIGDSEVVN
-398 VSVDVGELAPAGTP
+398 VNVDVGQLAPGDTP

-436 LQAGEQAPTIF
+436 LQADEEAPTIF
-447 SGAGLSSAGDTN
+447 VGAGLSSAGDTN
-459 PYSGGATGVGTFRD
+459 PNSGGATGVGTFRGD
-473 NGYNVVTWDS
+473 GYNVVTWDS

-508 IDYVAERP
+508 IDYVATRP
-516 NTQLDGV
+516 NTQLDGA

-574 SYAGL
+574 SYAAL

-600 TGALLGILTPEQQA
+600 TGGLLGVLTPEQQA
-614 VLAGSGP
+614 LLAGSGP
-621 TSLVNKVTAPTLIIQ
+621 TSLVNKITAPTLIIQ
-636 GTVDVLFPLQQAIDN
+636 GTVDVLFPLQQAMDN
-651 AKILD
+651 AAILD
-656 ANGVPVKMVWFCGGH
+656 ANGVPVKMIWFCGGH
-671 GNCETPPGDSAE
+671 GNCETPPGDSAD
-683 MVQTATL
+683 MVETATL
-690 SWLDTYVKHKG
+690 SWLDTYVKHKD

-719 HYTADLLPSDPD
+719 HYTSDLLPTDPD
-731 FAGTPVTASGSGGL
+731 FAGTPVMASGSGGL
-745 LGIVSILGGSGPGA
+745 LGIVPILGGSGPGA

-772 ANAVNTTV
+772 TNAVNTTV
-780 TAPSEGAT
+780 TAPSDGTT

-882 QVALPTVGAGAN
+882 QVALPTAGPGAN
-894 AQPADAV
+894 VQPASDA

>member
-1 MCGGSQSGGAG
+1 M
-12 CRVEE
+12 
-17 VALGAAKYVGRV
+17 GAAKYVGRV

-47 ATGTPVAS
+47 ALGTPVAS
-55 ASPGPGDSSSE
+55 ASPGTSDTSSDSP
-66 SASAPATNKGPAKER
+66 SAQAANKGAAKDRQSTRTSRPAT
-81 QSARSLRQAA
+81 
-91 VRAAIKDRAAKLGES
+91 VRAAIKDRPTKLGES
-106 GRHRVSAT
+106 GRHRVSST
-114 TPTSDVVQSIT
+114 TPKSDVVQSIT
-125 DRLSDAQD
+125 DRLSEAQAKIEAGPN
-133 RVAARLAR
+133 RHGGSGNGQNAPAVEKPKTTVPAEAPAR
-141 RDGDSKTPES
+141 G
-151 IRPAAAT
+151 
-158 EVETPRVLSSLTPKP
+158 LSFVKP
-173 PRPLRD
+173 NLPRPLRD
-179 RAQDEVAA
+179 HAETPAPVESTTESIDSGPADETTA
-187 PDVPTIEAAGT
+187 
-198 GVADA
+198 
-203 PEAKPEVTPTAKA
+203 TPAVTAKA
-216 ETAPVP
+216 EAAPPAVVQVAPV
-222 VRNLIET
+222 RGLIET
-229 VVDNIATT
+229 VVNDIART
-237 LAGNSPNA
+237 LAGNSPTA
-245 PRTDSPAEWVLLA
+245 PSTDSPAGWVLLA
-258 AARREFSTAAVSPA
+258 AARREFSAAAVSPSVSA
-272 LAGTDGITATP
+272 TGGITASP
-283 SVGIADGIINGTT
+283 SVGITDGIIHGST
-296 GATSSSGLPL
+296 GATSSTGLPL
-306 AYTVIGDPSA
+306 TYTVIGDPSA

-384 DLLAPLIGDAEVVD
+384 DLLAPLIGKSEMVD
-398 VSVDVGELAPAGTP
+398 VNVDVGALAPAGTP

-429 NWFPASG
+429 NYFPASG
-436 LQAGEQAPTIF
+436 LQAGEEAPTIF

-473 NGYNVVTWDS
+473 AGYNVVTWDS
-483 RGEHASGGILQLDNP
+483 RGEHDSGGILQLDNP
-498 FFEGRDMSAL
+498 FFEGRDVSAM
-508 IDYVAERP
+508 IDYVAKRP
-516 NTQLDGV
+516 GTQLDAA

-528 GMVGGSY
+528 GMVGPSY

-540 WVTAGTDNRVDAIV
+540 WVAAGTDNRIDAIV

-574 SYAGL
+574 SYAAL

-591 NNQLYSGIF
+591 NSQLYSGIL
-600 TGALLGILTPEQQA
+600 TGGLLGILTPEQQA
-614 VLAGSGP
+614 LLASSGP
-621 TSLVNKVTAPTLIIQ
+621 TALVNKVTAPTLIIQ
-636 GTVDVLFPLQQAIDN
+636 GTVDVLFPLQQAMDN
-651 AKILD
+651 AQILD

-671 GNCETPPGDSAE
+671 GNCETPAGDSTE
-683 MVQTATL
+683 MVESATM

-701 EGLDDEL
+701 EAVDDGL

-719 HYTADLLPSDPD
+719 HYTSDLLPTDPN
-731 FAGTPVTASGSGGL
+731 FTGTPVSASGSGGL
-745 LGIVSILGGSGPGA
+745 LGIVPILGGSGPGA

-772 ANAVNTTV
+772 ANAVNVKV
-780 TAPSEGAT
+780 TAPSDTNT

-875 VINISDV
+875 VIDISGV
-882 QVALPTVGAGAN
+882 EVSLPTAGPGAN
-894 AQPADAV
+894 VQPATADG
-901 AQEVVSV
+901 EDLVSV

>member
-1 MCGGSQSGGAG
+1 M
-12 CRVEE
+12 
-17 VALGAAKYVGRV
+17 GAAKYVGRV

-106 GRHRVSAT
+106 GRHRVSST

-125 DRLSDAQD
+125 DRLSDAQG
-133 RVAARLAR
+133 RVEARLAR

-151 IRPAAAT
+151 TKPAAAT
-158 EVETPRVLSSLTPKP
+158 EVETPRVLSSLTPKL

-187 PDVPTIEAAGT
+187 PDVPTIEAADT
-198 GVADA
+198 GAVDA
-203 PEAKPEVTPTAKA
+203 PEAKPEVTPTTKT
-216 ETAPVP
+216 ETAPAP
-222 VRNLIET
+222 VRSLIET

-272 LAGTDGITATP
+272 LASPGGITATP
-283 SVGIADGIINGTT
+283 SVGIADGIINGAT
-296 GATSSSGLPL
+296 GATSTSGLPL
-306 AYTVIGDPSA
+306 TYTVIGDPSA

-331 LPYATVVDS
+331 MPYATVVDS
-340 GGTEKFTVLVAE
+340 HGTEKFTVLVAE

-398 VSVDVGELAPAGTP
+398 VSVDVGALAPGDTP

-436 LQAGEQAPTIF
+436 LQAGEEAPTIF

-508 IDYVAERP
+508 IDYVAKRP

-574 SYAGL
+574 SYAAL

-614 VLAGSGP
+614 VLASSGP
-621 TSLVNKVTAPTLIIQ
+621 TSLVNKITAPTLIIQ

-701 EGLDDEL
+701 EDVDDGL
-708 PKFQWIDQNGD
+708 PTFQWIDQNGE
-719 HYTADLLPSDPD
+719 HYTSDLLPSDPD

-745 LGIVSILGGSGPGA
+745 LGIVPILGGSGPGA

-772 ANAVNTTV
+772 TNAVNTTV
-780 TAPSEGAT
+780 TAPSEGTT

-882 QVALPTVGAGAN
+882 QVALPTAGPGAN
-894 AQPADAV
+894 VQPASDA

>member
-1 MCGGSQSGGAG
+1 M
-12 CRVEE
+12 
-17 VALGAAKYVGRV
+17 GAAKYVGRV

-47 ATGTPVAS
+47 VLSAPAAS
-55 ASPGPGDSSSE
+55 ASPGSSDTSSE
-66 SASAPATNKGPAKER
+66 SPSAPGAKKGPAKDR
-81 QSARSLRQAA
+81 HGAQSSRSSRQAA
-91 VRAAIKDRAAKLGES
+91 VRAAIKDRAAELGES

-114 TPTSDVVQSIT
+114 TPKSDVVQSIT
-125 DRLSDAQD
+125 DRLSEAQAAIDAGLT
-133 RVAARLAR
+133 RHG
-141 RDGDSKTPES
+141 GDSA
-151 IRPAAAT
+151 PAGKPKVTKPA
-158 EVETPRVLSSLTPKP
+158 ETLRGLSAKP
-173 PRPLRD
+173 NLPRPLRD
-179 RAQDEVAA
+179 HTQAPGATDDE
-187 PDVPTIEAAGT
+187 PTIEAVAT
-198 GVADA
+198 GLADEPA
-203 PEAKPEVTPTAKA
+203 TTPPVTATAKT
-216 ETAPVP
+216 ETAPVTGAAP
-222 VRNLIET
+222 VRGLIET
-229 VVDNIATT
+229 VVNDIART
-237 LAGNSPNA
+237 LAGNSPTA
-245 PRTDSPAEWVLLA
+245 PAPDSPAEWVLLA
-258 AARREFSTAAVSPA
+258 AARREFSTAAVSPTVGA
-272 LAGTDGITATP
+272 TGGIVAAP
-283 SVGIADGIINGTT
+283 SVGITDGIIHGTT

-306 AYTVIGDPSA
+306 TYTVIGDPSA

-352 TTAFDAALQ
+352 TTAFGAALQ

-378 QVPVVN
+378 QVPVVS

-398 VSVDVGELAPAGTP
+398 VNVDVGELAPAGTP

-421 FDGTPISM
+421 FDGAQISM
-429 NWFPASG
+429 NYFPASG
-436 LQAGEQAPTIF
+436 LQEGDEAPTIF

-473 NGYNVVTWDS
+473 AGYNVVTWDS
-483 RGEHASGGILQLDNP
+483 RGEHDSGGILQLDNP
-498 FFEGRDMSAL
+498 FFEGRDVSAL
-508 IDYVAERP
+508 IDYVATQP
-516 NTQLDGV
+516 GTQLDGA

-528 GMVGGSY
+528 GMVGPSY

-561 LNSSLYPNEAFKT
+561 LNSSLYPNGAFKT
-574 SYAGL
+574 SYAAL

-591 NNQLYSGIF
+591 NSQLYSGIF
-600 TGALLGILTPEQQA
+600 TGALLGVLTPEQQA
-614 VLAGSGP
+614 ILAGSGP
-621 TSLVNKVTAPTLIIQ
+621 TALVNKVTAPTLIIQ

-651 AKILD
+651 ATILD

-701 EGLDDEL
+701 EDVDDGL

-719 HYTADLLPSDPD
+719 HYTSDLLPSDPD
-731 FAGTPVTASGSGGL
+731 FTGTPVTASGGSGV
-745 LGIVSILGGSGPGA
+745 LGIVPILGGSGPGA

-780 TAPSEGAT
+780 TAPSGTAT

-826 TPIPVTLDGKEHTV
+826 TAIPVTLDGKEHTV

-862 TSATPFLNFTQFG
+862 SSATPFLNFTQFG
-875 VINISDV
+875 VIDISGV
-882 QVALPTVGAGAN
+882 EVSLPTVGPGAN
-894 AQPADAV
+894 AHPAADA

>member
-1 MCGGSQSGGAG
+1 M
-12 CRVEE
+12 
-17 VALGAAKYVGRV
+17 GAAKYVGRV

-106 GRHRVSAT
+106 GRHRVSST

-133 RVAARLAR
+133 RVEARLAR

-151 IRPAAAT
+151 TKPAAAT
-158 EVETPRVLSSLTPKP
+158 EVETPRVLSSLTPKL

-187 PDVPTIEAAGT
+187 PDVPTIEAADT
-198 GVADA
+198 GAVDA
-203 PEAKPEVTPTAKA
+203 PEAKPEVTPTAKT
-216 ETAPVP
+216 ETAPAP
-222 VRNLIET
+222 VRSLIET

-272 LAGTDGITATP
+272 LASTGGITATP

-296 GATSSSGLPL
+296 GATSTSGLPL
-306 AYTVIGDPSA
+306 TYTVIGDPSA

-340 GGTEKFTVLVAE
+340 HGTEKFTVLVAE

-384 DLLAPLIGDAEVVD
+384 DLLAPLIGDAEMVD
-398 VSVDVGELAPAGTP
+398 VSVDVGALAPGDTP

-436 LQAGEQAPTIF
+436 LQAGEEAPTIF

-508 IDYVAERP
+508 IDYVAKRP

-574 SYAGL
+574 SYAAL

-614 VLAGSGP
+614 VLASSGP
-621 TSLVNKVTAPTLIIQ
+621 TSLVNKITAPTLIIQ

-708 PKFQWIDQNGD
+708 PKFQWIDQNGE
-719 HYTADLLPSDPD
+719 HYTSDLLPSDPD

-745 LGIVSILGGSGPGA
+745 LGIVPILGGSGPGA

-772 ANAVNTTV
+772 TNAVNTTV
-780 TAPSEGAT
+780 TAPSEGTT

-882 QVALPTVGAGAN
+882 QVALPTAGPGAN
-894 AQPADAV
+894 VQPASDA

>member
-1 MCGGSQSGGAG
+1 M
-12 CRVEE
+12 
-17 VALGAAKYVGRV
+17 GAAKYVGRV

-106 GRHRVSAT
+106 GRHRVSST

-133 RVAARLAR
+133 RVAARPAR

-151 IRPAAAT
+151 TKPAAAT
-158 EVETPRVLSSLTPKP
+158 EVETPRVLSSLTPKL

-187 PDVPTIEAAGT
+187 PDVPTIEAADT
-198 GVADA
+198 GAVDA
-203 PEAKPEVTPTAKA
+203 PEAKPEVTPTTKT
-216 ETAPVP
+216 ETAPAP
-222 VRNLIET
+222 VRSLIET

-272 LAGTDGITATP
+272 LASPGGITATP

-296 GATSSSGLPL
+296 GATSTSGLPL
-306 AYTVIGDPSA
+306 TYTVIGDPSA

-340 GGTEKFTVLVAE
+340 HGTEKFTVLVAE

-398 VSVDVGELAPAGTP
+398 VSVDVGALAPGDTP

-436 LQAGEQAPTIF
+436 LQAGEEAPTIF

-508 IDYVAERP
+508 IDYVAKRP

-574 SYAGL
+574 SYAAL

-614 VLAGSGP
+614 VLASSGP
-621 TSLVNKVTAPTLIIQ
+621 TSLVNKITAPTLIIQ

-701 EGLDDEL
+701 EDVDDGL
-708 PKFQWIDQNGD
+708 PTFQWIDQNGE
-719 HYTADLLPSDPD
+719 HYTSDLLPSDPD

-745 LGIVSILGGSGPGA
+745 LGIVPILGGSGPGA

-772 ANAVNTTV
+772 TNAVNTTV
-780 TAPSEGAT
+780 TAPSEGTT

-882 QVALPTVGAGAN
+882 QVALPTAGPGAN
-894 AQPADAV
+894 VQPASDA